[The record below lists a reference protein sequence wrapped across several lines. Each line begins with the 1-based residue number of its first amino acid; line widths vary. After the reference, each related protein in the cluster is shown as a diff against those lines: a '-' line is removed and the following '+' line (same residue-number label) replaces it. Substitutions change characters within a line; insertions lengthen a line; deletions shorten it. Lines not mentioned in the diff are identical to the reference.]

1 MKEFREMTPEDF
13 DEMATGYPVDEL
25 FDQPEMTLDTYQDVV
40 SGFCFYKG
48 SLLYPALGLTGEA
61 GEVAEK
67 VKKLYRDDEINFMR
81 EDMLEEL
88 NHEQSRDLALEL
100 GDVLFYVAA
109 CANDIGYSLEEIA
122 EMNID
127 KLASRKRRGKLTGS
141 GDNR

>member
-13 DEMATGYPVDEL
+13 DEMATGSPVDDF
-25 FDQPEMTLDTYQDVV
+25 FDQPEMTLDTYQDVAA
-40 SGFCFYKG
+40 GFCFYKG

-67 VKKLYRDDEINFMR
+67 VKKLYRDDEFNFMR
-81 EDMLEEL
+81 DGLVDEL
-88 NHEQSRDLALEL
+88 TPEQAKALALEL

-122 EMNID
+122 ELNID
-127 KLASRKRRGKLTGS
+127 KLASRKNRGKLTGS